1 MFRVAQ
7 EALRNVAR
15 HSGAKHVTVEVAT
28 LATGRILT
36 VSDDG
41 QGFDPDALAGSRRE
55 GHVGLT
61 LLKSLAQDGGA
72 QLRVVSSPENGSLV
86 EMRLP

>member
-15 HSGAKHVTVEVAT
+15 HAGARHVQVEVAT
-28 LATGRILT
+28 LAAGRTLT
-36 VSDDG
+36 VTDDG
-41 QGFDPDALAGSRRE
+41 RGFDPDALAESQRQ
-55 GHVGLT
+55 GHMGLT

-72 QLRVVSSPENGSLV
+72 KVRVVSSPGHGTRV
-86 EMRLP
+86 EMSLP